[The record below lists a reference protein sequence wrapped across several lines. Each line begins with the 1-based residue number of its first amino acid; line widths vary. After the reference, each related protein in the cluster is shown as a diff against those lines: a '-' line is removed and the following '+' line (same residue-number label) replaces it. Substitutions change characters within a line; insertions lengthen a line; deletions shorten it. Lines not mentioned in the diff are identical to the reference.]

1 MDTQT
6 LEQLKAIITAPD
18 FDADVKDS
26 TEDPET
32 LYPRLI
38 RQRGLDLTWEGLQQG
53 LELMFST
60 AMEQDGGTLDG
71 ELADEALEM
80 VSGGMESA
88 CFDICHGG
96 FSMNYEFCST
106 FCGG

>member
-26 TEDPET
+26 TEAPET

-60 AMEQDGGTLDG
+60 AAEQESGSLDG
-71 ELADEALEM
+71 ELTDEALEM
-80 VSGGMESA
+80 VSGGLESA
-88 CFDICHGG
+88 CFDICQGG
-96 FSMNYEFCST
+96 LSMNYEFCSSL
-106 FCGG
+106 CYG